1 MELQVGIFG
10 YQSKPEKTPL
20 TSFEIREIKIKTT
33 VGYHYKPTRL
43 AKKFYL
49 QSFKRMP
56 IIHQLKGVFFLKKK
70 KTIRF

>member
-43 AKKFYL
+43 AKNFICSLLKEC
-49 QSFKRMP
+49 
-56 IIHQLKGVFFLKKK
+56 QLY
-70 KTIRF
+70 IN